1 MKLTNYQL
9 VVSDLDGT
17 LVPYC
22 TDRIS
27 KRTVQA
33 VTALRENGVEFTIAT
48 GRSWAQ
54 AKPIVTQLEITCPVI
69 VQAGALVVDPT
80 SGRHIRTQP
89 LRPKLETKLRQ
100 LRQGSLIDQFCL
112 AESGNYYATRIS
124 TRSGDWLYRFGE
136 NCSLV
141 SEWRHQ
147 PTEIIKHLFIG
158 AETALQQLGL
168 QIKTQITPNPNLIFW
183 PPDPQQRNDDWFLEV
198 FDPLASKGQALQW
211 LVGQLGVKMEA
222 VIAFGDGG
230 NDLDMVQQ
238 AGMGVAIRGGASELV
253 AVADYLT
260 GPPEADGV
268 ADFLSSTGAT
278 TGRHQ

>member
-27 KRTVQA
+27 ERTVRA
-33 VTALRENGVEFTIAT
+33 VVALRENGIEFTIAT

-54 AKPIVTQLEITCPVI
+54 AKPIVTQLGITCPVI
-69 VQAGALVVDPT
+69 VQAGALVIDPA
-80 SGRHIRTQP
+80 SERSLRTRP
-89 LRPKLETKLRQ
+89 LRPELETKLRQ

-112 AESGNYYATRIS
+112 AESGSYYATQIS

-136 NCSLV
+136 NCHLV

-158 AETALQQLGL
+158 AEAALQQLGL
-168 QIKTQITPNPNLIFW
+168 RIKTQITPNPNLILW

-211 LVGQLGVKMEA
+211 LVGQLNVKMEA

-238 AGMGVAIRGGASELV
+238 AGMGVAIRGGSPELV
-253 AVADYLT
+253 AVADYLSE
-260 GPPEADGV
+260 PPEAEGI
-268 ADFLSSTGAT
+268 ADFLRLLLA
-278 TGRHQ
+278 